1 MEQQVKIKFRDFVC
15 FEASIP
21 KLEDADRDEA
31 IRRLINELDKANKLG
46 KATPEEITKAV
57 IKRETEASTG
67 MGKGI
72 ALPHIKHESV
82 PKLAAAVGQSRDGID
97 FSALDK
103 QMVHSVILLL
113 SPADNPDMHLQAM
126 EYIFEHLQKEKF
138 RKFLRQATTKKQ
150 IRELFEEADEDPTL

>member
-1 MEQQVKIKFRDFVC
+1 MKFKDFIC

-21 KLEDADRDEA
+21 KLKDADRNKS
-31 IRRLINELDKANKLG
+31 IRLLIDSLAKANKLG
-46 KATPEEITKAV
+46 KATPEKIAKAV
-57 IKRETEASTG
+57 IKRENEASTG

-72 ALPHIKHESV
+72 ALPHVKHESI
-82 PKLAAAVGQSRDGID
+82 PALAAAVGQSRKGID

-103 QMVHSVILLL
+103 QPVHSVILLL

-126 EYIFEHLQKEKF
+126 EYIFKHLQKEKF

-150 IRELFEEADEDPTL
+150 IGELFKEADEDPTL